1 MRRESTF
8 HPPNKHEDA
17 VMTPLRGVTVQDR
30 TLWIVLLALIG
41 LGFYAWVYQYISGL
55 GVTGMNRPVY
65 WGVYLTNFVFFIGLA
80 HSGTFISAIL
90 RLAGAEWRKP
100 LTRAAE
106 AITLFSLPFGAA
118 SIVIDMGRPER
129 LLNMIIYGRFQ
140 SPLLWDLTAVS
151 LYFFSSV
158 VFFYLSLLPD
168 IALCRDRLT
177 DTPVWQ
183 RKMYRIL
190 ALGCEGSSEQ

>member
-65 WGVYLTNFVFFIGLA
+65 WGVYLTNFVFFIGDNGFERVLF
-80 HSGTFISAIL
+80 HRL
-90 RLAGAEWRKP
+90 RP
-100 LTRAAE
+100 
-106 AITLFSLPFGAA
+106 
-118 SIVIDMGRPER
+118 
-129 LLNMIIYGRFQ
+129 
-140 SPLLWDLTAVS
+140 
-151 LYFFSSV
+151 
-158 VFFYLSLLPD
+158 
-168 IALCRDRLT
+168 
-177 DTPVWQ
+177 
-183 RKMYRIL
+183 
-190 ALGCEGSSEQ
+190 